1 MQHKKLEHWKKCN
14 MKIMQFGQS
23 ATKNSVTRKKCNMKK
38 TQCKE
43 NATRKNLE
51 WWNMEK
57 SAQ

>member
-1 MQHKKLEHWKKCN
+1 

-43 NATRKNLE
+43 DATRKNLE
-51 WWNMEK
+51 W
-57 SAQ
+57 